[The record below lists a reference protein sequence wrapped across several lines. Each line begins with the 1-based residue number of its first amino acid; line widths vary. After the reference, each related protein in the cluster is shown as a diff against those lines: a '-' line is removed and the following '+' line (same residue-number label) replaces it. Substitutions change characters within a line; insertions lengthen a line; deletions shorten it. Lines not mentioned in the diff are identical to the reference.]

1 MYSLPVSGQP
11 VFWIRH
17 GETEYNQKGIVQG
30 KAIDSSLSEM
40 GKIQAQAFYEAYKHI
55 PFAAIFTSS
64 LQRTKQTVEPF
75 LADSSVPHY
84 EIPELDEIHWG
95 KWEGKKVEE
104 IIEELGQCYEEWDK
118 GNYDFNIYKGESPLQ
133 ALERVKKGLEK
144 IFSVETEKPIL
155 VCAHSRISRIVFT
168 HLFGYELKDMSK
180 FGLNNTALSII
191 SRYKNHFIMNRF
203 NDTTHL
209 MLCESL

>member
-1 MYSLPVSGQP
+1 MYSLPDSGQAI
-11 VFWIRH
+11 FWIRH
-17 GETEYNQKGIVQG
+17 GETEYNKAGIVQG
-30 KAIDSSLSEM
+30 SAIDADLSET

-55 PFAAIFTSS
+55 PFAGIFTST
-64 LQRTKQTVEPF
+64 LKRTKQTVAPF
-75 LADSSVPHY
+75 LQNSNIPHY

-104 IIEELGQCYEEWDK
+104 IIEELSLCYEEWDK
-118 GNYDFNIYKGESPLQ
+118 GNYDFNIYEGESPLDVLHRIQ
-133 ALERVKKGLEK
+133 KGLEK
-144 IFSVETEKPIL
+144 IFSIEQEKPIL
-155 VCAHSRISRIVFT
+155 VCAHSRVSRIVFT

-191 SRYKNHFIMNRF
+191 SRYEKHFILNRF